1 MSEEFKAIETQEQL
15 DSIIKER
22 LQRNDRSW
30 SEKYSGYLSPDE
42 VASKTKELE
51 DQISQLGNSLNA
63 ATEKTKADSDTIKS
77 LEEKV
82 KKYETASV
90 KSRIAHELGIP
101 FELANKLSGETE
113 EEIRKD
119 AEALKPFV
127 TQKIVPPLR
136 DPESRDPGSGDTT
149 KDSLRKLA
157 QSLKKE

>member
-1 MSEEFKAIETQEQL
+1 MSDEFKAIETQEQL
-15 DSIIKER
+15 DSVIKDR
-22 LQRNDRSW
+22 LERNDRKW

-42 VASKTKELE
+42 VASKTKELD
-51 DQISQLGNSLNA
+51 DQITQLGNSLNA
-63 ATEKTKADSDTIKS
+63 ATEKAKTDADTIKG

-101 FELANKLSGETE
+101 YELANKLSGETE

-127 TQKIVPPLR
+127 TQKMVPPLR
-136 DPESRDPGSGDTT
+136 NPESKDAGGDD
-149 KDSLRKLA
+149 KRDSLRKLA